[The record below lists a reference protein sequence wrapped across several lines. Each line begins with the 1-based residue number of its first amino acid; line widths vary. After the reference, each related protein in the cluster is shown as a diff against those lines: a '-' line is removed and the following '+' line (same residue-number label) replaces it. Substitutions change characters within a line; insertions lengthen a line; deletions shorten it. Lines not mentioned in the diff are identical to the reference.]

1 MQTNRD
7 NSYSVFVVF
16 VGTIMFVSVLGMSLF
31 DVNVPRACTPDNSTL
46 NPWEFISFVGYNLML
61 LLTGY
66 HIKKLNKL

>member
-7 NSYSVFVVF
+7 NSYSVFVVL

-31 DVNVPRACTPDNSTL
+31 EINVPRACTPGNSTL
-46 NPWEFISFVGYNLML
+46 SPWEFLSFIVYNFVIMF
-61 LLTGY
+61 TGY